1 MSLAGINDDEQVHDT
16 CVITTIVE
24 KKQLI
29 LFNTMNSLNS
39 LNKFAIFAHEYK
51 NRIKHDNKELFE
63 GLSETR
69 SVAQTFFEFDLS
81 DDSM

>member
-29 LFNTMNSLNS
+29 LFNTMNSLN
-39 LNKFAIFAHEYK
+39 KFAIFAHEYK

-63 GLSETR
+63 VL
-69 SVAQTFFEFDLS
+69 
-81 DDSM
+81 